1 MDRLIDVYDT
11 LYTKP
16 TWNSTDKYR
25 NFHQIH
31 LKNKMELL
39 GQDVNG
45 TGGGGGGSNTGNG
58 IKR

>member
-25 NFHQIH
+25 KLSPNPS
-31 LKNKMELL
+31 KK
-39 GQDVNG
+39 
-45 TGGGGGGSNTGNG
+45 
-58 IKR
+58 